1 MSAASPVKFSKTQ
14 ANDLAIL
21 ITRMQAKAD
30 HVEKN
35 ILDSENRMDTDAE
48 RKRKTA
54 PLVHQKVNADNLVEA
69 EVLLKDLFMDVDKSK
84 KLQHPQALEIEK
96 DVKNLHDR
104 WAKDCTTFRELYN
117 QMPNLELKPKINWG
131 PLLDEKQKQL
141 NAGQYGPGLADIEK
155 QIAAHNIL
163 HQAIEAYD
171 SQLTPATAPSKEQHA
186 ALRDKYSSLLEK
198 SQQRRKH
205 LASLYDYM
213 QACSRELSYLSGQ
226 QERILQRDW
235 SDLMVDPP
243 SVRVEYEKFKK
254 TALLAHE
261 RDINKLQDEGDRLM
275 EARHPASA
283 AIKAHRDSLHSQ
295 WQVFLN
301 LCIAQETHLDNVEEY
316 KKFQLDAETLSE
328 SLSRLNSTLDPQS
341 LTKKSNPEALL
352 ALEGDEPAVERNEQR
367 LAALRKLGS
376 SVAPLKQRRLPP
388 GKATPALSLC
398 DWRDREDTVTRG
410 EMLNLKNNADHKNW
424 VLQTSTGQTKTLPGA
439 CFMIPPPNAEALDK
453 VDSLDRDLRD
463 LKKRRSAL
471 IASMKNSTVD
481 AARPQRAASVKRVPE
496 DPKAAELASEID
508 KVNSGLERCEK
519 EILGRLRM
527 PLDNR
532 NPTQDLERRLSEH
545 EKTAQAVRKLES
557 EKAAIQREVDSA
569 KKPLG
574 PTTSSLVPKLRAT
587 SGKIDDINTLI
598 SLYENKATASM
609 FLEKQLKNVDGIVS
623 GFEDQLVKDGTILDQ
638 PKALQSRKQQLQDL
652 QKSVTSKKDELNKL
666 GRDLDHVGQSCNPLK
681 RGFNEYCPDI
691 FRQEGDVKRLKNRYT
706 AVNNQLQER
715 SALVK
720 EAANKN
726 QDFENALQS
735 VDFFL
740 LNLPNNG
747 VKPTDDVGQISSK
760 LTSQRKVVEGLKKK
774 SSDLSRVKVLS
785 RDLQSAL
792 NEYEVKSNS
801 YRGMLRDDDDD
812 DDGDDEDEQP
822 YPKRRKP
829 STMAQAVQRKEKN
842 LQNLFSEVSA
852 QNNQLLKQLETVRDI
867 KTRNEDK
874 VTQVVMSQQLQHQ
887 SQKRD
892 QEESDSL
899 KNELSEETERRL
911 LAERDLETYR
921 KRFLSL
927 KNRRGV
933 ERFEEKEIVQY
944 YQDPKLEME
953 LKSLKSQIQE
963 ESLKRSR
970 TQTEIQIFNERI
982 IKLETQL
989 RSIEPKLL
997 TKVFTE
1003 YERDPQL
1010 EKEAAR
1016 IRKEMQ
1022 NIRQELQTRD
1032 TDTVHVKTELTVL
1045 HQQKPKIK
1053 EKVVKKEVVRFEKNA
1068 DMLKAVLTFQ
1078 GDIAAEESES
1088 KMLNTSIFSTRA
1100 EINKLESLIPTIQP
1114 KTVTKMV
1121 KQVQQDQG
1129 SVEELKKLQMAW
1141 DEEKAEN
1148 AILKKDLATLQ
1159 LHYSEVEK
1167 LKPKVQVKEI
1177 INEINR
1183 VDPETEVE
1191 IVRLRKEV
1199 QETNRTRIDLE
1210 KETTTVTAQLASL
1223 RALKPKIEHKEV
1235 TQEVFKEE
1243 RSPEVIR
1250 ELQRLGNQVSRLQ
1263 VNFTSTLELLTRL
1276 RKERDQLKDEKSR
1289 VETKIITKD
1298 LIKYENDPL
1307 LTKEADRIRRDVR
1320 EETQQRR
1327 SLEELLFDLEN
1338 QYIVLERQKPEEK
1351 IVLQEVV
1358 RFEKDLNQVL
1368 EHEKLNKSLDE
1379 EMKSR
1384 RKLELEVRQLR
1395 GLVQDKVSTLKQ
1407 MDDRHKKIQVES
1419 ELRQVKSRILELE
1432 NTPQPIE
1439 ERIVIEEVLK
1449 VERDPKL
1456 DRLTDDMR
1464 GKLEVE
1470 STNITRL
1477 EREIRNLMVK
1487 LESLTKEK
1495 SIEKVVY
1502 REVVRVEKDPALEAE
1517 REQLRE
1523 LVSQERNIRRDLEDR
1538 IQNFNIKITH
1548 LQTTKS
1554 MTSQEEVTIISN
1566 RDALQRE
1573 RDEFLKQLKMLE
1585 AERQTINITFQQQS
1599 RLLSERSQMA
1609 RQRSLKSSSEVQR
1622 LERQILE
1629 EKDKMHQKD
1638 MLLIELQNSIKKED
1652 QVETHTRETNLST
1665 KITIMDPETGKDMS
1679 PYEAY
1684 VQGLVDRNHYIRLS
1698 RLECDWEEITSR
1710 GPDGDVSVL
1719 QDRKSGK
1726 QYSVNDALKGGRL
1739 TQYDLMRYRDGKM
1752 HISEFALLV
1761 AGETKPPVLPPLPAA
1776 PQSPRSPRSPA
1787 SPLKSA
1793 PFSPLNSMPTPLRSS
1808 FPSLNSHQSGS
1819 TNNLSLSAGD
1829 EYYPISGVFDNTTK
1843 SRMSVRSAM
1852 TRKLIDPDTALKLLE
1867 AQAAS
1872 GGIVDL
1878 NKKDKL
1884 SVHKAVE
1891 HGLIDQSQMYKL
1903 LNAQKAFTGVEDP
1916 VTKERLAVAQAA
1928 QKGYM
1933 PQDNAKRYMIAQ
1945 QLTGGLVNPSKAGRV
1960 TVQEALAEKLID
1972 SRSADE
1978 LQNEASYPKELLDPI
1993 TKEKISYKQALDRCT
2008 RDASTGLLLLPA
2020 VSTNASN
2027 APSYSNYQ
2035 FNSPY
2040 TKF

>member
-1 MSAASPVKFSKTQ
+1 
-14 ANDLAIL
+14 
-21 ITRMQAKAD
+21 
-30 HVEKN
+30 
-35 ILDSENRMDTDAE
+35 
-48 RKRKTA
+48 
-54 PLVHQKVNADNLVEA
+54 
-69 EVLLKDLFMDVDKSK
+69 
-84 KLQHPQALEIEK
+84 
-96 DVKNLHDR
+96 
-104 WAKDCTTFRELYN
+104 
-117 QMPNLELKPKINWG
+117 
-131 PLLDEKQKQL
+131 
-141 NAGQYGPGLADIEK
+141 
-155 QIAAHNIL
+155 
-163 HQAIEAYD
+163 
-171 SQLTPATAPSKEQHA
+171 
-186 ALRDKYSSLLEK
+186 
-198 SQQRRKH
+198 
-205 LASLYDYM
+205 
-213 QACSRELSYLSGQ
+213 
-226 QERILQRDW
+226 
-235 SDLMVDPP
+235 
-243 SVRVEYEKFKK
+243 
-254 TALLAHE
+254 
-261 RDINKLQDEGDRLM
+261 
-275 EARHPASA
+275 
-283 AIKAHRDSLHSQ
+283 
-295 WQVFLN
+295 
-301 LCIAQETHLDNVEEY
+301 
-316 KKFQLDAETLSE
+316 
-328 SLSRLNSTLDPQS
+328 
-341 LTKKSNPEALL
+341 
-352 ALEGDEPAVERNEQR
+352 
-367 LAALRKLGS
+367 
-376 SVAPLKQRRLPP
+376 
-388 GKATPALSLC
+388 
-398 DWRDREDTVTRG
+398 
-410 EMLNLKNNADHKNW
+410 
-424 VLQTSTGQTKTLPGA
+424 
-439 CFMIPPPNAEALDK
+439 
-453 VDSLDRDLRD
+453 
-463 LKKRRSAL
+463 
-471 IASMKNSTVD
+471 
-481 AARPQRAASVKRVPE
+481 
-496 DPKAAELASEID
+496 
-508 KVNSGLERCEK
+508 
-519 EILGRLRM
+519 
-527 PLDNR
+527 
-532 NPTQDLERRLSEH
+532 
-545 EKTAQAVRKLES
+545 
-557 EKAAIQREVDSA
+557 
-569 KKPLG
+569 
-574 PTTSSLVPKLRAT
+574 
-587 SGKIDDINTLI
+587 
-598 SLYENKATASM
+598 
-609 FLEKQLKNVDGIVS
+609 
-623 GFEDQLVKDGTILDQ
+623 
-638 PKALQSRKQQLQDL
+638 
-652 QKSVTSKKDELNKL
+652 
-666 GRDLDHVGQSCNPLK
+666 
-681 RGFNEYCPDI
+681 
-691 FRQEGDVKRLKNRYT
+691 
-706 AVNNQLQER
+706 
-715 SALVK
+715 
-720 EAANKN
+720 
-726 QDFENALQS
+726 
-735 VDFFL
+735 
-740 LNLPNNG
+740 
-747 VKPTDDVGQISSK
+747 
-760 LTSQRKVVEGLKKK
+760 
-774 SSDLSRVKVLS
+774 
-785 RDLQSAL
+785 
-792 NEYEVKSNS
+792 
-801 YRGMLRDDDDD
+801 
-812 DDGDDEDEQP
+812 
-822 YPKRRKP
+822 
-829 STMAQAVQRKEKN
+829 
-842 LQNLFSEVSA
+842 
-852 QNNQLLKQLETVRDI
+852 
-867 KTRNEDK
+867 
-874 VTQVVMSQQLQHQ
+874 MSQQLQRQ

-933 ERFEEKEIVQY
+933 ERFEEKEIVEY
-944 YQDPKLEME
+944 YQDPKLEMD

-963 ESLKRSR
+963 ESVKRSR
-970 TQTEIQIFNERI
+970 TKAEIEIFHERI

-997 TKVFTE
+997 TKVLTE

-1010 EKEAAR
+1010 EKEADR

-1022 NIRQELQTRD
+1022 KIRLELQTRD

-1068 DMLKAVLTFQ
+1068 DMLKAVLTYQ

-1088 KMLNTSIFSTRA
+1088 KMLNTSIFNTRA

-1129 SVEELKKLQMAW
+1129 SVEELKKLRMAW
-1141 DEEKAEN
+1141 EEEKDEN
-1148 AILKKDLATLQ
+1148 AVLKKDLATLQ
-1159 LHYSEVEK
+1159 IHYSEVEK
-1167 LKPKVQVKEI
+1167 LKPKIQVKEI

-1183 VDPETEVE
+1183 VDPETEAG
-1191 IVRLRKEV
+1191 IVRLRKEI
-1199 QETNRTRIDLE
+1199 QETNRTRVDLE
-1210 KETTTVTAQLASL
+1210 KEITTVTAQLASL
-1223 RALKPKIEHKEV
+1223 RALKPKVEHKEV

-1263 VNFTSTLELLTRL
+1263 VNFNSTLELLTRL
-1276 RKERDQLKDEKSR
+1276 RKERDQLKEEKSR

-1298 LIKYENDPL
+1298 MIKYENDPL
-1307 LTKEADRIRRDVR
+1307 LMKEADRVRRDVR

-1351 IVLQEVV
+1351 IVLQEVIRV
-1358 RFEKDLNQVL
+1358 EKDLNQVL

-1384 RKLELEVRQLR
+1384 RKIELEVRQLR
-1395 GLVQDKVSTLKQ
+1395 GLVQDKVSTLNQ

-1432 NTPQPIE
+1432 NTPPPIE

-1449 VERDPKL
+1449 VERDAKL
-1456 DRLTDDMR
+1456 DKLTDDIR
-1464 GKLEVE
+1464 GNLEVE
-1470 STNITRL
+1470 STSITRL
-1477 EREIRNLMVK
+1477 EREIRNLVVK
-1487 LESLTKEK
+1487 LESLRKEK

-1538 IQNFNIKITH
+1538 IQNFNIKITRLH
-1548 LQTTKS
+1548 TSKS
-1554 MTSQEEVTIISN
+1554 MTSQEEVTIISD

-1573 RDEFLKQLKMLE
+1573 RDDFHKQLKMLE

-1629 EKDKMHQKD
+1629 EKDKTHQKD
-1638 MLLIELQNSIKKED
+1638 MLIIELQNSIKKED

-1684 VQGLVDRNHYIRLS
+1684 VQGLIDRNHYIRLS
-1698 RLECDWEEITSR
+1698 RLECDWEEMTST

-1726 QYSVNDALKGGRL
+1726 QYSVNDALKDGRL

-1752 HISEFALLV
+1752 HIAEFALLV
-1761 AGETKPPVLPPLPAA
+1761 AGETKPPVLPPLPAL
-1776 PQSPRSPRSPA
+1776 PQSPRSPRSPM

-1793 PFSPLNSMPTPLRSS
+1793 PFSPLNSMPSPLRSS

-1843 SRMSVRSAM
+1843 SRMSVRSAL

-1945 QLTGGLVNPSKAGRV
+1945 QLTGGMVNPSKAGRL
-1960 TVQEALAEKLID
+1960 TVQEALAENVID
-1972 SRSADE
+1972 SRLADE
-1978 LQNEASYPKELLDPI
+1978 LQDEASYPKELLDPI

-2008 RDASTGLLLLPA
+2008 KDASTGLLLLPVA
-2020 VSTNASN
+2020 STNASN

-2040 TKF
+2040 NKF

>member
-1 MSAASPVKFSKTQ
+1 
-14 ANDLAIL
+14 
-21 ITRMQAKAD
+21 
-30 HVEKN
+30 
-35 ILDSENRMDTDAE
+35 
-48 RKRKTA
+48 
-54 PLVHQKVNADNLVEA
+54 
-69 EVLLKDLFMDVDKSK
+69 
-84 KLQHPQALEIEK
+84 
-96 DVKNLHDR
+96 
-104 WAKDCTTFRELYN
+104 
-117 QMPNLELKPKINWG
+117 
-131 PLLDEKQKQL
+131 
-141 NAGQYGPGLADIEK
+141 
-155 QIAAHNIL
+155 
-163 HQAIEAYD
+163 
-171 SQLTPATAPSKEQHA
+171 
-186 ALRDKYSSLLEK
+186 
-198 SQQRRKH
+198 
-205 LASLYDYM
+205 
-213 QACSRELSYLSGQ
+213 
-226 QERILQRDW
+226 
-235 SDLMVDPP
+235 
-243 SVRVEYEKFKK
+243 
-254 TALLAHE
+254 
-261 RDINKLQDEGDRLM
+261 
-275 EARHPASA
+275 
-283 AIKAHRDSLHSQ
+283 
-295 WQVFLN
+295 
-301 LCIAQETHLDNVEEY
+301 
-316 KKFQLDAETLSE
+316 
-328 SLSRLNSTLDPQS
+328 
-341 LTKKSNPEALL
+341 
-352 ALEGDEPAVERNEQR
+352 
-367 LAALRKLGS
+367 
-376 SVAPLKQRRLPP
+376 
-388 GKATPALSLC
+388 
-398 DWRDREDTVTRG
+398 
-410 EMLNLKNNADHKNW
+410 
-424 VLQTSTGQTKTLPGA
+424 
-439 CFMIPPPNAEALDK
+439 
-453 VDSLDRDLRD
+453 
-463 LKKRRSAL
+463 
-471 IASMKNSTVD
+471 
-481 AARPQRAASVKRVPE
+481 
-496 DPKAAELASEID
+496 
-508 KVNSGLERCEK
+508 
-519 EILGRLRM
+519 
-527 PLDNR
+527 
-532 NPTQDLERRLSEH
+532 
-545 EKTAQAVRKLES
+545 
-557 EKAAIQREVDSA
+557 
-569 KKPLG
+569 
-574 PTTSSLVPKLRAT
+574 
-587 SGKIDDINTLI
+587 
-598 SLYENKATASM
+598 
-609 FLEKQLKNVDGIVS
+609 
-623 GFEDQLVKDGTILDQ
+623 
-638 PKALQSRKQQLQDL
+638 
-652 QKSVTSKKDELNKL
+652 
-666 GRDLDHVGQSCNPLK
+666 
-681 RGFNEYCPDI
+681 
-691 FRQEGDVKRLKNRYT
+691 
-706 AVNNQLQER
+706 
-715 SALVK
+715 
-720 EAANKN
+720 
-726 QDFENALQS
+726 
-735 VDFFL
+735 
-740 LNLPNNG
+740 
-747 VKPTDDVGQISSK
+747 
-760 LTSQRKVVEGLKKK
+760 
-774 SSDLSRVKVLS
+774 
-785 RDLQSAL
+785 
-792 NEYEVKSNS
+792 
-801 YRGMLRDDDDD
+801 
-812 DDGDDEDEQP
+812 
-822 YPKRRKP
+822 
-829 STMAQAVQRKEKN
+829 
-842 LQNLFSEVSA
+842 
-852 QNNQLLKQLETVRDI
+852 
-867 KTRNEDK
+867 
-874 VTQVVMSQQLQHQ
+874 MSQQLQRQ
-887 SQKRD
+887 SLKRD

-933 ERFEEKEIVQY
+933 ERFEEKEIVLY
-944 YQDPKLEME
+944 YQDPKLEMD

-963 ESLKRSR
+963 ESVKRSR
-970 TQTEIQIFNERI
+970 TKAEIEIFNERI

-997 TKVFTE
+997 TKVLTE

-1016 IRKEMQ
+1016 IRTEMQ
-1022 NIRQELQTRD
+1022 KIRLELQTRD

-1045 HQQKPKIK
+1045 HQQKRKIK

-1068 DMLKAVLTFQ
+1068 DMLKAVLTYQ

-1088 KMLNTSIFSTRA
+1088 KMLNTSIFNIRA

-1129 SVEELKKLQMAW
+1129 SVEELKKLRMAW
-1141 DEEKAEN
+1141 EEEKDEN

-1159 LHYSEVEK
+1159 IHYSEVEK
-1167 LKPKVQVKEI
+1167 LKPKIQVKEI

-1183 VDPETEVE
+1183 VDPETEVG
-1191 IVRLRKEV
+1191 IVRLRKEI
-1199 QETNRTRIDLE
+1199 QETNRTRVDLE
-1210 KETTTVTAQLASL
+1210 KEITTMTTQLASL
-1223 RALKPKIEHKEV
+1223 RAVKPKVEHKEV

-1263 VNFTSTLELLTRL
+1263 VNFNSTLELLTRL

-1298 LIKYENDPL
+1298 MIKYENDPL
-1307 LTKEADRIRRDVR
+1307 LMKEADRVRRDVR

-1351 IVLQEVV
+1351 IVLQEVIRV
-1358 RFEKDLNQVL
+1358 EKDLNQVL

-1384 RKLELEVRQLR
+1384 RKIELEVRQLR
-1395 GLVQDKVSTLKQ
+1395 GLVQDKVSTLNQ
-1407 MDDRHKKIQVES
+1407 MDERHKKIQVES

-1432 NTPQPIE
+1432 NTPPPIE

-1449 VERDPKL
+1449 VERDAKL
-1456 DRLTDDMR
+1456 DKLTDDMR
-1464 GKLEVE
+1464 GNLEVE
-1470 STNITRL
+1470 STSITRL

-1487 LESLTKEK
+1487 LESLRKEK

-1538 IQNFNIKITH
+1538 IQNFNIKINH
-1548 LQTTKS
+1548 LHTSKS

-1573 RDEFLKQLKMLE
+1573 RDDFHKQLKMLE
-1585 AERQTINITFQQQS
+1585 AERQTVNITFQQQS

-1629 EKDKMHQKD
+1629 EKDKTHQKD
-1638 MLLIELQNSIKKED
+1638 MLIIELQNSIKKED

-1684 VQGLVDRNHYIRLS
+1684 VQGLIDRNHYIRLS
-1698 RLECDWEEITSR
+1698 RLECDWEEMTST

-1726 QYSVNDALKGGRL
+1726 QYSVNDALKDGRL

-1761 AGETKPPVLPPLPAA
+1761 AGETKPPVLPPLPAL
-1776 PQSPRSPRSPA
+1776 PQSPRSPRSPM

-1793 PFSPLNSMPTPLRSS
+1793 PFSPLNSMPSPLRSS
-1808 FPSLNSHQSGS
+1808 FPSLNSHLSGS

-1843 SRMSVRSAM
+1843 SRMSVRSAL

-1945 QLTGGLVNPSKAGRV
+1945 QLTGGLVDPSKAGRL
-1960 TVQEALAEKLID
+1960 TVQEALAENVID
-1972 SRSADE
+1972 SRFADE

-2008 RDASTGLLLLPA
+2008 KDASTGLLLLPV

-2027 APSYSNYQ
+2027 APSYSNYH